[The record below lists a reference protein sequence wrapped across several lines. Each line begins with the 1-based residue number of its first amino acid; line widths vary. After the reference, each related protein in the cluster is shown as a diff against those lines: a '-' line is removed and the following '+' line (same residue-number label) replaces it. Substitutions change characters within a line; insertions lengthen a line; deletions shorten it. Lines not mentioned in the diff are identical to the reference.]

1 MLQAFKPR
9 NSRTLGVFL
18 LSALAGVGASAQT
31 DGSTVLERQTNEA
44 FQRVMQQPENSS
56 LWTNYARLLIQAGNY
71 EGGIAALER
80 QLQDPASGPEVRV
93 DLAVLYYRLGS
104 YAMAETLAREALAD
118 QRLQGSNREFT
129 QKLLS
134 DVTRRN
140 QRSQFSGSVVLGL
153 RHQSNPLYRTDDT
166 SVYASGALVPVT
178 AGQTPQSDK
187 DASLGARLRHVYDLE
202 LQNSATIVSN
212 LSAFTVKYRSPSSG
226 QLQATPTRAYDL
238 VGYEFDT
245 GVEFKPA
252 SDTLNGLTLR
262 PYVKVADLRAQKEA
276 YLSAA
281 GGGLEAILRADEFT
295 LYEVG
300 FDAQRRNFADRID
313 NPNAAQLDGTLY
325 TLRARIGREIASGQA
340 LSGDYVY
347 RRNSSGSSLYD
358 FSSHELRGTYSI
370 TYASLFANG
379 QPWTTTAWA
388 GATRRDY
395 GAADATVLAGTT
407 RADREWRLGL
417 SQTIPLAQA
426 WAFVLSV
433 ENARNDANLPNYK
446 YRNTSVSGSVILNF

>member
-1 MLQAFKPR
+1 MLQVSTPR
-9 NSRTLGVFL
+9 NSRALGVFV
-18 LSALAGVGASAQT
+18 LSALASVGAWAQT
-31 DGSTVLERQTNEA
+31 DGSTVLERQTSEA
-44 FQRVMQQPENSS
+44 FQRVMQQPENAS

-80 QLQDPASGPEVRV
+80 QLPDPTSGPELRV

-118 QRLQGSNREFT
+118 PRLQGSNREFA
-129 QKLLS
+129 QKLLA

-153 RHQSNPLYRTDDT
+153 RHQSNPLYRTNES
-166 SVYASGALVPVT
+166 SVYAAGALVPVT
-178 AGQTPQSDK
+178 ADQMPQSDK

-202 LQNSATIVSN
+202 LQNSAAIVSN
-212 LSAFTVKYRSPSSG
+212 LSAFTLKYRSPASS

-245 GVEFKPA
+245 GVEFKPVP
-252 SDTLNGLTLR
+252 DGLNGLTLR
-262 PYVKVADLRAQKEA
+262 PYIKAASLRAQKED

-281 GGGLEAILRADEFT
+281 GGGLDVVLRADEFT

-358 FSSHELRGTYSI
+358 FNAHELRGTYSI
-370 TYASLFANG
+370 TYASLFNKG
-379 QPWTTTAWA
+379 LPWTTTVWA

-395 GAADATVLAGTT
+395 GAADSNVLAGTA
-407 RADREWRLGL
+407 RADREYRVGL
-417 SQTIPLAQA
+417 SQTLPLAQA
-426 WAFVLSV
+426 WAFVLSL
-433 ENARNDANLPNYK
+433 ENARNDANLPNYT